1 MSLGVAV
8 GAANEANDKV
18 GFTEHDRSLSGR
30 LELMFVSGSG
40 STLFKVGASCT

>member
-8 GAANEANDKV
+8 GAANEANDEV

-30 LELMFVSGSG
+30 VDVRLR
-40 STLFKVGASCT
+40 